1 MVLAIEEDLYMAK
14 ETFDTKVGVN
24 DFRVLIAEKDESG
37 FSVLIKDEVNQIEA
51 WIDVWLHDG
60 ETQVDWNKYIFM
72 SEIPQE
78 ARLWSYQ
85 QGPVFAGLM
94 FSIAEKT
101 VIDSG
106 WIIPNS
112 VNPEKYLRKE
122 YTVY

>member
-78 ARLWSYQ
+78 VRLWSYQ
-85 QGPVFAGLM
+85 QDPVFAGLM

-106 WIIPNS
+106 WIILDS
-112 VNPEKYLRKE
+112 VSPEKYLRKE